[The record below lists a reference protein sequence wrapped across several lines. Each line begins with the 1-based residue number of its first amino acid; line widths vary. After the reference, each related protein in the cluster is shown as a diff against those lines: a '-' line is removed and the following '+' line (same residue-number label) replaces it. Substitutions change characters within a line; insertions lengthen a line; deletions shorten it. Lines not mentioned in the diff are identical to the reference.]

1 MAKDPDS
8 DPRDA
13 PAGTPQRA
21 RRIPVSMD
29 GMLIASDGV
38 ESKVRVTDLSSDGF
52 RLELTDEL
60 IDGEQV
66 QLRLGRETI
75 RGEIRWVR
83 GKEAGGVF
91 LQGSGL

>member
-1 MAKDPDS
+1 MA
-8 DPRDA
+8 RDA
-13 PAGTPQRA
+13 GEDLNEGSDARPQRA

-29 GMLIASDGV
+29 GVLIASDGV

-52 RLELTDEL
+52 RLELADEL
-60 IDGEQV
+60 MEGEQV

-75 RGEIRWVR
+75 VGEIRWVR

-91 LQGSGL
+91 LQAPGL

>member
-1 MAKDPDS
+1 MAKEPDS
-8 DPRDA
+8 GPQDTT
-13 PAGTPQRA
+13 AGSSQRA

-29 GMLIASDGV
+29 GVLIASDGV
-38 ESKVRVTDLSSDGF
+38 ESPVRVTDLSSEGF

-91 LQGSGL
+91 LQGPGL

>member
-1 MAKDPDS
+1 MAEDLGPDPMDG
-8 DPRDA
+8 PEG
-13 PAGTPQRA
+13 PPQRA

-29 GMLIASDGV
+29 GVLVASDGV
-38 ESKVRVTDLSSDGF
+38 ESKVRVTDLSSEGF

-60 IDGEQV
+60 MEGEQV